1 MFGRPGPLDY
11 IGPFWGARA
20 IYTPA
25 RWDYPQTFGGHKIR
39 SKPSK
44 ISCDID
50 ILGDRQTWS
59 QVNARHPLIEWL
71 NTEGMKALRA
81 RLNELCLATSSREV
95 VVVIS
100 KDRRFI
106 LEASPQGSWG
116 YLYLGAW
123 ERPESWEEL
132 PILKLGDMIGVDL
145 MEERQGEEL

>member
-1 MFGRPGPLDY
+1 
-11 IGPFWGARA
+11 
-20 IYTPA
+20 
-25 RWDYPQTFGGHKIR
+25 
-39 SKPSK
+39 
-44 ISCDID
+44 
-50 ILGDRQTWS
+50 
-59 QVNARHPLIEWL
+59 
-71 NTEGMKALRA
+71 MKALRA